1 MYIVMDMGTSNTRL
15 WLCDNDILVGAKKG
29 AFGAGSSKSHGKAF
43 LFDSLKAL
51 VGELLGENSVTED
64 AVEYIFVSGMAGSN
78 IGLYDLPH
86 IPLPAGIGT
95 LAENL
100 KEVRIA
106 EITAIP
112 FVFVPGLKK
121 LCGDEIADVMRG
133 EETETAGIIRLAS
146 ECADAVLVLP
156 GTHNK
161 VIATDGDGMVTDFF
175 TSFSGELLNIII
187 SHSILTGQVMHG
199 TEIVDREVLSGA
211 DFAKVN
217 GLNAAIFHIRVMWM
231 NGKSVAEMSSFLYGA
246 VMGQDVEL
254 IKRMAQGRRVYVGGR
269 ESLKRVYGLLLGEGT
284 LALDAEVADN
294 AVRCGLC
301 ELYKMFKNRK
311 LTNR

>member
-15 WLCDNDILVGAKKG
+15 WLCDGDILVGAKKG
-29 AFGAGSSKSHGKAF
+29 AFGAGSSKSHGRDF
-43 LFDSLKAL
+43 LFGSLKTL
-51 VGELLGENSVTED
+51 IGELIAENSVSED

-86 IPLPAGIGT
+86 IALPANIHT

-100 KEVRIA
+100 KEVRLE
-106 EITAIP
+106 EITEIP

-121 LCGDEIADVMRG
+121 LCGEGIADVMRG
-133 EETETAGIIRLAS
+133 EETETAGIICLAK
-146 ECADAVLVLP
+146 ECTDAILVLP

-161 VIATDGDGMVTDFF
+161 VIATDKEGRITDFF
-175 TSFSGELLNIII
+175 TGFSGELLNIII

-199 TEIVDREVLSGA
+199 TEIVDGEVLCGA
-211 DFAKVN
+211 EFAKEN
-217 GLNAAIFHIRVMWM
+217 GLNAAIFHVRVMWM

-246 VMGQDVEL
+246 VMGQDVAL
-254 IKRMAQGRRVYVGGR
+254 IKRMAQGRRIYVGGR

-284 LALDAEVADN
+284 LELEAEVADN

-301 ELYKMFKNRK
+301 ELYKMYKGA
-311 LTNR
+311 